1 MKKLMTYFLSIYG
14 SLKNMHYAVNGPNYY
29 NMHVLADRLIND
41 IDPLGVID
49 HLNEHMLGSY
59 GDFVEFSEI
68 MDSSQVKGKTPR
80 DVMNCCKLLMQ
91 KAAREIESMDFED
104 RGLESYLTGVEDN
117 LIASVGFIEK
127 SICKGEE

>member
-1 MKKLMTYFLSIYG
+1 MKKLMTYMLSIYG
-14 SLKNMHYAVNGPNYY
+14 ALKNLHYGVDGPNYY
-29 NMHVLADRLIND
+29 NMHLLADRLIDD

-49 HLNEHMLGSY
+49 HLNEHQIGSY
-59 GDFVEFSEI
+59 GTFVPFAEI
-68 MDSSQVKGKTPR
+68 MDKEQVRGTTPR
-80 DVMNCCKLLMQ
+80 DTMNCCKTLMQ

-104 RGLESYLTGVEDN
+104 RGLESYLTGVEDT